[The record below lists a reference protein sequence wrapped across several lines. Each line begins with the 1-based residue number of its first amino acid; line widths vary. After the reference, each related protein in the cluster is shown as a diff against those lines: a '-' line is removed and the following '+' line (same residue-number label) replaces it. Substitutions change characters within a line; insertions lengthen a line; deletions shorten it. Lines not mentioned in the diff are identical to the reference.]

1 MDLKALAELKVDDVV
16 EQLDE
21 LTVEQLNELRA
32 IEAADSNRVTLIE
45 RIDAKLAEASKQ
57 ETAPAAKSAPKASK
71 VSKVADKPTDAPA
84 EPAWLADDYTGPL
97 TIDQAQARLAKRRAA
112 AEAAG

>member
-1 MDLKALAELKVDDVV
+1 MDLKALAELKIADIV
-16 EQLDE
+16 EKLDE
-21 LTVEQLNELRA
+21 LTVEQLTELRE
-32 IEAADSNRVTLIE
+32 IEVANGKRVTLIE
-45 RIDAKLAEASKQ
+45 RIDAKLDDATEQA
-57 ETAPAAKSAPKASK
+57 TAPAAEPAPA
-71 VSKVADKPTDAPA
+71 AA

>member
-1 MDLKALAELKVDDVV
+1 MDLKALAELKIADIV
-16 EQLDE
+16 EKLDE
-21 LTVEQLNELRA
+21 LTVEQLTELRA
-32 IEAADSNRVTLIE
+32 IEAGDSNRVTLIE
-45 RIDAKLAEASKQ
+45 RIDAKLADATEQA
-57 ETAPAAKSAPKASK
+57 TAPAAAP
-71 VSKVADKPTDAPA
+71 APAAA